1 MEETEDKARKAFAIA
16 EAQKLVKELKITEAP
31 ISLFKVLEHLKTKHN
46 LQIRKMSELD
56 QGVHGFLVKQVDIY
70 DDETFVIGFN
80 DKNSWYKN
88 RYTIAHE
95 IGHLI
100 LAHECSNGLDKNIE
114 REAEVFASELLMPKK
129 ILKKD
134 FTAHQNIP
142 TLSELYRVSQHAMG
156 IKVQTDRLIKF

>member
-1 MEETEDKARKAFAIA
+1 MDEIEDKARKTFAIA
-16 EAQKLVKELKITEAP
+16 EAQKLVKALNVTEAP
-31 ISLFKVLEHLKTKHN
+31 ISLFKVVEHLKTKHN

-56 QGVHGFLVKQVDIY
+56 QGVHGFLTKEIDIY
-70 DDETFVIGFN
+70 DDEKFVIGFN

-95 IGHLI
+95 IGHLV
-100 LAHECSNGLDKNIE
+100 LGHECSHGLDKNIE

-142 TLSELYRVSQHAMG
+142 VLSEMYRVSQQAMG
-156 IKVQTDRLIKF
+156 IKVQTYRLIKF

>member
-1 MEETEDKARKAFAIA
+1 MDEVEEKARKKFATS
-16 EAQKLVKELKITEAP
+16 EAQKLIKALKIMQAP
-31 ISLFKVLEHLKTKHN
+31 VSLYQVVEHLKTKHN

-56 QGVHGFLVKQVDIY
+56 QGVHGFLSKEVDIY

-100 LAHECSNGLDKNIE
+100 LGHECSNGRDKNIE
-114 REAEVFASELLMPKK
+114 REAETFAAEVLMPKAMF
-129 ILKKD
+129 KKD
-134 FTAHQNIP
+134 FNLLQNVP
-142 TLSELYRVSQHAMG
+142 KLSEKYRVSQQAVG
-156 IKVQTDRLIKF
+156 IKVQTDRLI